1 MNKHVKHIGMILLAG
16 MLIIASIMTDN
27 MVVYSN
33 TNKKITKAEERRIKL
48 QDKKAELQKDLLE
61 LKNDKKDVLAYIE
74 KVDKKMGKLTR
85 DIVELKT
92 QIKANK
98 KEIKKLG
105 IMIDET
111 QIDINNQYETMKK
124 RIKYMYEHGKTQY
137 LDIVLS
143 SGSISDILS
152 RAEYIQKISDYDKN
166 MLNNYVAAKEELEA
180 RKLELV
186 DAKDKLDV
194 AMEELKVEKR
204 ALTKM
209 ANKKKAEL
217 DKYNKSISDTKN
229 EITKS
234 ESEIDRQEQIIA
246 DALLE
251 QQRKIMEEERKRE
264 EERKAEEKRKAEE
277 AAANQSEE
285 TDENENGESE
295 TEGNDGELSATKAPK
310 ATAAPDGLNS
320 VAQVST
326 GEFRWP
332 LTAVGRITSYFGN
345 RNSPTAGASSYHQ
358 GIDIAIAAG
367 TPIVAA
373 KAGTVVTASYS
384 AGAGNYVMINH
395 GDGVFT
401 VYMHASSL
409 AVSVGKKV
417 AQGDLIAYVGS
428 TGVSTGNHLHFGIS
442 VNGVYV
448 NPLLYVSQ

>member
-1 MNKHVKHIGMILLAG
+1 MNKHIKNMCIVLLAG
-16 MLIIASIMTDN
+16 MLTIATVMTDN

-33 TNKKITKAEERRIKL
+33 ADTISKAEERRIKL
-48 QDKKAELQKDLLE
+48 QNKKAELQKDLLE
-61 LKNDKKDVLAYIE
+61 LKNDKKDVIAYIE

-105 IMIDET
+105 ILIDET
-111 QIDINNQYETMKK
+111 QVDINNQYETMKK

-166 MLNNYVAAKEELEA
+166 MLNNYVATKDELEL

-204 ALTKM
+204 TLTKM
-209 ANKKKAEL
+209 TKKKKAEL
-217 DKYNKSISDTKN
+217 DKFNQSISETKN
-229 EITKS
+229 EISQS

-251 QQRKIMEEERKRE
+251 QQRRIMEEERKKE

-285 TDENENGESE
+285 TDANETGENE
-295 TEGNDGELSATKAPK
+295 TEGNDGEVSATKAPK
-310 ATAAPDGLNS
+310 ATATPAASDSL
-320 VAQVST
+320 AQVST

-345 RNSPTAGASSYHQ
+345 RNSPTAGASSFHQ
-358 GIDIAIAAG
+358 GIDIGIAAG

-409 AVSVGKKV
+409 AVSVGKEV